1 MTISSICIPRVDM
14 SVSRNY
20 IEDVISNMNIGNIEK
35 LNEIPLRKD
44 PTHKRVIMK
53 MRWDKNNVK
62 TKEILNKMTEF
73 GSVKL
78 VYNMPW
84 YWKVCPA
91 R

>member
-1 MTISSICIPRVDM
+1 
-14 SVSRNY
+14 
-20 IEDVISNMNIGNIEK
+20 MNIGNIEK

>member
-20 IEDVISNMNIGNIEK
+20 IEDVIRNMNIGYIET